1 MTFSPQTGNIL
12 SNTIS
17 MTTFIPKFELCRS
30 VSPRVNKITKTD
42 LNMSGRVEDKGGT
55 SIEEGDTV
63 FTKIRGGKR
72 EGEVR
77 FPHFEMI

>member
-1 MTFSPQTGNIL
+1 
-12 SNTIS
+12 
-17 MTTFIPKFELCRS
+17 
-30 VSPRVNKITKTD
+30 
-42 LNMSGRVEDKGGT
+42 MSGRVEDKGGT

-72 EGEVR
+72 EGEVC